1 MVSECISF
9 LLQLY
14 SLMDMFPPHDILIG
28 DSNCR
33 FHGLTL
39 SKRFSPD
46 ALHRY
51 HQKCN
56 LNHLLYISIPFWK
69 IIWYICLYRQW
80 FSQRCNVWHNSSLS
94 SLILCCLATV
104 ARFKGKDIFFSTG
117 IKKYVGS
124 NNLVVAIIAS
134 WL

>member
-56 LNHLLYISIPFWK
+56 LLIPVINSIPQF
-69 IIWYICLYRQW
+69 
-80 FSQRCNVWHNSSLS
+80 LS
-94 SLILCCLATV
+94 EKEFDTFVFIDSDFLRDAMFDTIQVSVL
-104 ARFKGKDIFFSTG
+104 
-117 IKKYVGS
+117 
-124 NNLVVAIIAS
+124 
-134 WL
+134 